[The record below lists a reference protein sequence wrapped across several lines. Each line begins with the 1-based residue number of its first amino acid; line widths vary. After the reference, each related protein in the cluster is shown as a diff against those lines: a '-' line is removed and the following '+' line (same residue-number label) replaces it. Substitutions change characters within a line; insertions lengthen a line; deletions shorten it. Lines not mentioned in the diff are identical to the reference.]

1 MSWRSGLSILL
12 LAACLP
18 LAACAS
24 KSSSAQPAAS
34 VPQTHPAWLTG
45 TWQASGWEVGAGT
58 TQFSRESMVTFAPD
72 GTWKSNAGGS
82 GTSWLEGD
90 RVVVQGRLADGQPI
104 KYTLR
109 QRQRGGGPELW
120 GTVAA
125 GGGDVEVSLKKTQ

>member
-1 MSWRSGLSILL
+1 MTWRSVLSVLIL
-12 LAACLP
+12 AMSLP

-24 KSSSAQPAAS
+24 KSSSTQPAAS

-45 TWQASGWEVGAGT
+45 TWQASGWQVGAAQ
-58 TQFSRESMVTFAPD
+58 TQFERETMVTFAPD
-72 GTWKSNAGGS
+72 GSWKTTAGGS

-90 RVVVQGRLADGQPI
+90 RVLIQGRTADGQPI

-109 QRQRGGGPELW
+109 QRQSASGPELW

-125 GGGDVEVSLKKTQ
+125 REGNVEISLRKAK